1 MKKTIKNT
9 LTIIL
14 IASLVISSTLVA
26 FASNKGTDKE
36 AVLEQCIQVVDDIEA
51 ELNKEG
57 SNIRNELEATIARLQ
72 KEHMDNMNENGISG
86 FETLIIEAQAMLD
99 HYDNALEIRKK
110 NDVPI
115 RDEGDEYY
123 YQAATAISA
132 WFGIKGYY
140 LAQELLNH
148 MVNNTTLYS
157 YYYPTYG
164 YRVES
169 SSVFWL
175 YYNSS
180 ALAGTGEFTN
190 TGTSV
195 TKDLYYAIHLFDWSK
210 PAGSFVISD
219 IYDFANDKSYWGSI
233 QGVAV
238 ATMYIAQSMGLFKPY
253 YVNIIR

>member
-1 MKKTIKNT
+1 MRIIKSI
-9 LTIIL
+9 LSVIL
-14 IASLVISSTLVA
+14 IMSLVLESSLVA
-26 FASNKGTDKE
+26 LASNQHDSE
-36 AVLEQCIQVVDDIEA
+36 EMWIQCSKVVSDIET
-51 ELNKEG
+51 ELNREG
-57 SNIRNELEATIARLQ
+57 STIRNELVLTIQRLQ
-72 KEHMDNMNENGISG
+72 REHSENLDENGISG
-86 FETLIIEAQAMLD
+86 FESLICEAETMLD
-99 HYDNALEIRKK
+99 HYDRAVELKK
-110 NDVPI
+110 NTDHPS

-219 IYDFANDKSYWGSI
+219 IYDFANDKSYWGNI

>member
-1 MKKTIKNT
+1 MRIIKSI
-9 LTIIL
+9 LSVIL
-14 IASLVISSTLVA
+14 IMSLVLESSLVA
-26 FASNKGTDKE
+26 LASNQHDSE
-36 AVLEQCIQVVDDIEA
+36 EMWIQCSKVVSDIET
-51 ELNKEG
+51 ELNCEG
-57 SNIRNELEATIARLQ
+57 STIRNELVLTIQRLQ
-72 KEHMDNMNENGISG
+72 REHSENMDENGISG
-86 FETLIIEAQAMLD
+86 FESLICEAETMLD
-99 HYDNALEIRKK
+99 HYDRAVELKK
-110 NDVPI
+110 NTDHPS

-195 TKDLYYAIHLFDWSK
+195 AKDLYYAIHLFDWSK